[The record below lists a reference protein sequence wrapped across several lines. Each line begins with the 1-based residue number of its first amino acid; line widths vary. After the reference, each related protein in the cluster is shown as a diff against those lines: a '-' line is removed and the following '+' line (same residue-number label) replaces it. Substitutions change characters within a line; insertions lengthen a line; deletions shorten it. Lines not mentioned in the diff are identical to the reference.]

1 MSRRTIWLGSTCGLL
16 LAALALSV
24 AAQGVNGWV
33 PFGATS
39 PQTPQN
45 QAPQNQ
51 AFQNQAAQNQTIQ
64 NQRIQPFGAN
74 VPPGM
79 PVASPYAQTPTPAA
93 AQAVPGRARLINLP
107 RIDNRA
113 IEEVIAGLLT
123 RFEVEKGYGPANAEQ
138 IRKLPVPT
146 KVVPVGVV
154 LARVDGANA
163 THLQRFGY
171 LRQVGQLP
179 QLWSYG
185 ITVTPAGVGLNSD
198 AAQLDEAVASIL
210 ASRET
215 NEADIAISELKV
227 EVVKLAYVDS
237 ESAVAILKSM
247 GINVGGTDIAQRAA
261 QGGQQSQWSGNGMQG
276 AQGYQGFSGYQG
288 SQGSQGFQGSVGM
301 QGMPSDSG
309 SAQRPVAPGRIKNS
323 ELPLVIR
330 TPAPNPQ
337 DVGLVGAGESYSS
350 GTSTGP
356 NGFTTMLGATNKLAT
371 ETLSS
376 PTTQLMVMFNP
387 DRPEQLGRIRK
398 IITEVIDT
406 PARQIVIEAMV
417 LEITS
422 NGLEE
427 LGLQWNY
434 QEGFNALTLGSLTPG
449 SSINTFALARN
460 TSSPEF
466 IKNFYVKL
474 EALARDGKAEVLARP
489 SVLTLDNRQATIRVG
504 TDIPIATSRD
514 TSSATDSRVSYS
526 FFYLPT
532 GIQLNVRPRI
542 DNEGREVSMQIDAA
556 VSATVANLGVQI
568 RSPGA
573 VVLAAAPAVSTR
585 RVQTY
590 ARIPNSTPLI
600 IGGLISKNTDE
611 TVDKTPILGDL
622 PLVGSLF
629 RAKRTTGAK
638 QEVIIVLTPYI
649 IDQTGAGARYAI
661 PKDAPSFDFKV
672 DTDLFRSTVRL
683 RAEDVPNT
691 TYIRENNRLLLYR
704 KLVNR
709 IAAGDPKLVET
720 PPLARILEK
729 RIPAEEDL
737 MAGVAGEVLRKRYQG
752 PPIIPSQI
760 LLFNERE
767 QGELVTTR
775 LDSVLAKMGDGSKPA
790 SFFSKHPDKCLAITF
805 VSHRK
810 ILLAGNVME
819 EPEPRT
825 RLVNCKPDRSDWKGV
840 LYELNRNTAD
850 TEFNTILIKDE
861 SDLLL
866 LSRAIT
872 LRRLMQI
879 NGGSG
884 TLNID
889 NFTVGRVIGLPE
901 FGPAQVHTLDS
912 VVARNF
918 YLLQHHLRAFE
929 EGFEETMAEIDT
941 LLRSGR
947 FRSFFAPEEL
957 PAVTR

>member
-1 MSRRTIWLGSTCGLL
+1 MWLGASCGLL
-16 LAALALSV
+16 LAAVGLSV

-39 PQTPQN
+39 PSP
-45 QAPQNQ
+45 PPS
-51 AFQNQAAQNQTIQ
+51 QAAQNPAAQYPSAQ
-64 NQRIQPFGAN
+64 YPSAQYPAAPYQRVQPFGVN
-74 VPPGM
+74 VPT
-79 PVASPYAQTPTPAA
+79 ASPYAPTPTPAA

-146 KVVPVGVV
+146 KVVPVGAV
-154 LARVDGANA
+154 LARPDGANA

-198 AAQLDEAVASIL
+198 AAQLDEAITSIL

-227 EVVKLAYVDS
+227 EVIKLAYVDS

-247 GINVGGTDIAQRAA
+247 GLNVGGTDIAQRAA
-261 QGGQQSQWSGNGMQG
+261 QGGQQSQWSGNGAQGMQG
-276 AQGYQGFSGYQG
+276 AQGYPGFPAYQG
-288 SQGSQGFQGSVGM
+288 GQGFQGNLGM
-301 QGMPSDSG
+301 QGMQVDPA

-337 DVGLVGAGESYSS
+337 DVGLVGAGDSYSS

-376 PTTQLMVMFNP
+376 PTTQLMVMFNQ

-427 LGLQWNY
+427 LGLQWNF

-449 SSINTFALARN
+449 SSINTLSLARD

-466 IKNFYVKL
+466 IKNFYIKL
-474 EALARDGKAEVLARP
+474 QALVRDGKAEVLARP

-514 TSSATDSRVSYS
+514 SSSTSSTDSRVSYS

-542 DNEGREVSMQIDAA
+542 DNEGKEVSMQIDAA
-556 VSATVANLGVQI
+556 VSATVANLGVEI

-600 IGGLISKNTDE
+600 IGGLISKNSDE

-622 PLVGSLF
+622 PFLGSLF
-629 RAKRTTGAK
+629 RAKRSTGAR

-649 IDQTGAGARYAI
+649 IDESSASAHYAL
-661 PKDAPSFDFKV
+661 PKDAPSFDFKQ
-672 DTDLFRSTVRL
+672 DTDLFRSNIRL
-683 RAEDVPNT
+683 RADDIPNT
-691 TYIRENNRLLLYR
+691 TFIKENNRLLLYR
-704 KLVNR
+704 KLVSR
-709 IAAGDPKLVET
+709 IAAGDPKLVER
-720 PPLARILEK
+720 PPLSLIHGK
-729 RIPAEEDL
+729 NIPAEKDL
-737 MAGVAGEVLRKRYQG
+737 MAGVLGEVLRKRYQG
-752 PPIIPSQI
+752 VPILSGQM

-775 LDSVLAKMGDGSKPA
+775 LDSVLAKLGDGTSPT
-790 SFFSKHPDKCLAITF
+790 SFFSMHPDKCLAITF

-810 ILLAGNVME
+810 ILQAGNVLE

-825 RLVNCKPDRSDWKGV
+825 RMVNCKADRSDWKAQ
-840 LYELNRNTAD
+840 LYELNRNTTD
-850 TEFNTILIKDE
+850 TEFNTILIKDP

-866 LSRAIT
+866 LARAIA

-879 NGGSG
+879 NGGADAL
-884 TLNID
+884 TID
-889 NFTVGRVIGLPE
+889 NIVVGRVVGFPE
-901 FGPAQVHTLDS
+901 FGPNQVHTLDA

-918 YLLQHHLRAFE
+918 YLLQHYLRAFE
-929 EGFEETMAEIDT
+929 EDFEATMAEIDT
-941 LLRSGR
+941 LLRSGK
-947 FRSFFAPEEL
+947 FREFFAPEEL
-957 PAVTR
+957 PAVKR

>member
-1 MSRRTIWLGSTCGLL
+1 MSRRTIWLGGASGLL
-16 LAALALSV
+16 LAAVGLSV

-33 PFGATS
+33 PFGAS
-39 PQTPQN
+39 NPSTPQN
-45 QAPQNQ
+45 QPTQSQPLQNQ
-51 AFQNQAAQNQTIQ
+51 PAQNQPIQ
-64 NQRIQPFGAN
+64 NQRAQPYGAN
-74 VPPGM
+74 VPAGM
-79 PVASPYAQTPTPAA
+79 PGDSPYAQTPAPAA
-93 AQAVPGRARLINLP
+93 VPALPGRARLINLP
-107 RIDNRA
+107 RIDNRS
-113 IEEVIAGLLT
+113 IEEVIGGLIT
-123 RFEVEKGYGPANAEQ
+123 RFEVEKGYGAANDEQ
-138 IRKLPVPT
+138 IRKLPVPA
-146 KVVPVGVV
+146 KVVPVGAV
-154 LARVDGANA
+154 LARTDGANT

-179 QLWSYG
+179 QLWSFG
-185 ITVTPAGVGLNSD
+185 ITVTPAGVGVNPD
-198 AAQLDEAVASIL
+198 ANQLDEAITSIL

-237 ESAVAILKSM
+237 ESAVSILKSM

-261 QGGQQSQWSGNGMQG
+261 QGGQSSQWSGNGSQGMQG
-276 AQGYQGFSGYQG
+276 T
-288 SQGSQGFQGSVGM
+288 QGFQGGQGFQGA
-301 QGMPSDSG
+301 QGMPSDPG
-309 SAQRPVAPGRIKNS
+309 AAQRPTAAGRIKNS

-330 TPAPNPQ
+330 TPAPNPL

-350 GTSTGP
+350 GTSTGT

-376 PTTQLMVMFNP
+376 PTSQLMVMFNP

-398 IITEVIDT
+398 LITEVIDT

-466 IKNFYVKL
+466 IKNFYIKL

-514 TSSATDSRVSYS
+514 TSSSTDSRVSYS

-542 DNEGREVSMQIDAA
+542 DNEGKEVSMQIDAA

-573 VVLAAAPAVSTR
+573 VILAAAPAVSTR

-611 TVDKTPILGDL
+611 TIDKTPILGDL

-629 RAKRTTGAK
+629 RSKRATGAR

-649 IDQTGAGARYAI
+649 IDQAGGAHYAL
-661 PKDAPSFDFKV
+661 PKDAPSFDFKQ
-672 DTDLFRSTVRL
+672 DTDLFRSNIRL
-683 RAEDVPNT
+683 RADDIPDT
-691 TYIRENNRLLLYR
+691 SFIRENNRLLLYR
-704 KLVNR
+704 KLVSR
-709 IAAGDPKLVET
+709 IAAGDPKQVEK
-720 PPLARILEK
+720 PPLSLIHGK
-729 RIPAEEDL
+729 NIPAEKDL
-737 MAGVAGEVLRKRYQG
+737 MAGVLGELLRKRYQG
-752 PPIIPSQI
+752 VPILPAQM

-775 LDSVLAKMGDGSKPA
+775 LDSVLAKLGDGTSA
-790 SFFSKHPDKCLAITF
+790 DSFFRLHPAKCLAITF

-810 ILLAGNVME
+810 ILLAGNVLG
-819 EPEPRT
+819 EPEPRM
-825 RLVNCKPDRSDWKGV
+825 RLVNCKPDRSDWKAV
-840 LYELNRNTAD
+840 LYELNHNTTD
-850 TEFNTILIKDE
+850 TEFNTILIKDP

-866 LSRAIT
+866 LARAIA
-872 LRRLMQI
+872 LKRLMKI
-879 NGGSG
+879 NGGADAL
-884 TLNID
+884 TID
-889 NFTVGRVIGLPE
+889 NIVIGRVLGLPE
-901 FGPAQVHTLDS
+901 FGPGQVHTLDY

-918 YLLQHHLRAFE
+918 YLLQHYLREFE
-929 EGFEETMAEIDT
+929 DGFEGAMGEIDT
-941 LLRSGR
+941 LLRSGK
-947 FRSFFAPEEL
+947 FREFFTPEEL
-957 PAVTR
+957 PAVKR

>member
-1 MSRRTIWLGSTCGLL
+1 MSRLSGSSSVVFGLL
-16 LAALALSV
+16 LAAVWLTV
-24 AAQGVNGWV
+24 GAQGVNGWV
-33 PFGATS
+33 PFGAANPS
-39 PQTPQN
+39 TPPSQPVQN
-45 QAPQNQ
+45 QPAYNQ
-51 AFQNQAAQNQTIQ
+51 PAYNQPGYNP
-64 NQRIQPFGAN
+64 RVQPFGTN
-74 VPPGM
+74 VQTPAL
-79 PVASPYAQTPTPAA
+79 PVA
-93 AQAVPGRARLINLP
+93 QAGPGRARLINLP
-107 RIDNRA
+107 RIDNRS
-113 IEEVIAGLLT
+113 IEEVIGGLVT
-123 RFEVEKGYGPANAEQ
+123 RFEVEKGYGPATPDQ

-146 KVVPVGVV
+146 KVVPVGTV
-154 LARVDGANA
+154 LARTDGANT

-179 QLWSYG
+179 QLWSFG
-185 ITVTPAGVGLNSD
+185 ISVTPAGVGVNPDTS
-198 AAQLDEAVASIL
+198 QLDEAITSIL

-237 ESAVAILKSM
+237 ESAVSILKSM
-247 GINVGGTDIAQRAA
+247 GINVGGADMAQRAA
-261 QGGQQSQWSGNGMQG
+261 QSGQSSPWSGNGFQGPQG
-276 AQGYQGFSGYQG
+276 AQGA
-288 SQGSQGFQGSVGM
+288 QGFQGFQGYQGGQGGQGFQGAQGM
-301 QGMPSDSG
+301 QGMPSDAG
-309 SAQRPVAPGRIKNS
+309 SAQRPTVAGRIKNS

-337 DVGLVGAGESYSS
+337 DVGLVGAGDSYSS

-376 PTTQLMVMFNP
+376 PTSQLMVMFNP

-422 NGLEE
+422 SGLEE

-449 SSINTFALARN
+449 SSVNTFALARN

-466 IKNFYVKL
+466 IKNFYIKL

-542 DNEGREVSMQIDAA
+542 DNEGKEVSMQIDAA

-611 TVDKTPILGDL
+611 TVDKTPLLGDL
-622 PLVGSLF
+622 PFLGSLF
-629 RAKRTTGAK
+629 RAKRATGAK

-649 IDQTGAGARYAI
+649 IDQSGAGAHYAL

-672 DTDLFRSTVRL
+672 DTDLFRSNVRL
-683 RAEDVPNT
+683 RAEDIPNT
-691 TYIRENNRLLLYR
+691 AYISENNRLQLYR
-704 KLVNR
+704 ALVKR
-709 IAAGDPKLVET
+709 IANGDPKRVEQ
-720 PPLARILEK
+720 PPLALILDK
-729 RIPAEEDL
+729 RIPSEQDL
-737 MAGVAGEVLRKRYQG
+737 MAGVLGEVLRRRYQAA
-752 PPIIPSQI
+752 PILPSQM

-767 QGELVTTR
+767 QGELVTSR
-775 LDSVLAKMGDGSKPA
+775 LDSVLAKLGDGTTAA
-790 SFFSKHPDKCLAITF
+790 SFFRMYPDKCLAITF

-810 ILLAGNVME
+810 ILRAGNVME

-825 RLVNCKPDRSDWKGV
+825 RLVNCKPDRSDWKAV
-840 LYELNRNTAD
+840 LYELNRNTTD
-850 TEFNTILIKDE
+850 TEFNTILIKDP

-866 LSRAIT
+866 LARAIA

-879 NGGSG
+879 NGGAAALTMESVV
-884 TLNID
+884 
-889 NFTVGRVIGLPE
+889 VGRVIGLPE
-901 FGPAQVHTLDS
+901 FGPAQVHMLDA

-918 YLLQHHLRAFE
+918 YLLQHYLRAFE
-929 EGFEETMAEIDT
+929 EDFEKTMAEIDA
-941 LLRSGR
+941 LLRSGK
-947 FRSFFAPEEL
+947 FSDVFTSEEL
-957 PAVTR
+957 PALAR

>member
-1 MSRRTIWLGSTCGLL
+1 M
-16 LAALALSV
+16 LAVVGLSV
-24 AAQGVNGWV
+24 TAQGVNGWV
-33 PFGATS
+33 PFGATNPS
-39 PQTPQN
+39 TPQS
-45 QAPQNQ
+45 QPVQSQ
-51 AFQNQAAQNQTIQ
+51 RVQPVAAMT
-64 NQRIQPFGAN
+64 PT
-74 VPPGM
+74 GM
-79 PVASPYAQTPTPAA
+79 PVASPYAQTPVPVAVQT
-93 AQAVPGRARLINLP
+93 VPGRARLINLP

-113 IEEVIAGLLT
+113 IEEVIAGLVT
-123 RFEVEKGYGPANAEQ
+123 RLEVEKGYGPASEEQ
-138 IRKLPVPT
+138 IRRLPVPA
-146 KVVPVGVV
+146 KVVPVGPV
-154 LARVDGANA
+154 LARVDG
-163 THLQRFGY
+163 TQTKFLQRFGY

-179 QLWSYG
+179 QLWSYA
-185 ITVTPAGVGLNSD
+185 ITVTPAGEGLNPD
-198 AAQLDEAVASIL
+198 AGQLDEAMTAIL

-215 NEADIAISELKV
+215 NEVDIAISELKV

-261 QGGQQSQWSGNGMQG
+261 QGGQQTQWSGNGMQG
-276 AQGYQGFSGYQG
+276 FSGYQG
-288 SQGSQGFQGSVGM
+288 AQGFQGNAGM
-301 QGMPSDSG
+301 QGMPNDPG
-309 SAQRPVAPGRIKNS
+309 SVQRPVAAGRIKNS

-398 IITEVIDT
+398 IIREVIDT

-427 LGLQWNY
+427 LGLQWNF

-449 SSINTFALARN
+449 SSVNTLSLARD

-466 IKNFYVKL
+466 IKNFYIKL
-474 EALARDGKAEVLARP
+474 QALVRDGKAEVLARP

-514 TSSATDSRVSYS
+514 SSSASSTDSRVSYS

-542 DNEGREVSMQIDAA
+542 DNEGKEVSMQIDAA
-556 VSATVANLGVQI
+556 VSATVANLGVEI

-600 IGGLISKNTDE
+600 IGGLISRNTDE
-611 TVDKTPILGDL
+611 TLDKTPVLGDL
-622 PLVGSLF
+622 PLLGSLF
-629 RAKRTTGAK
+629 RAKRATGAK

-649 IDQTGAGARYAI
+649 IDQSGAGVHYAL
-661 PKDAPSFDFKV
+661 PKDAPSFDFV
-672 DTDLFRSTVRL
+672 QDTDLFRSNIRL
-683 RAEDVPNT
+683 RADDIPNT
-691 TYIRENNRLLLYR
+691 TFIRENNRLLLYR
-704 KLVNR
+704 KLVSR
-709 IAAGDPKLVET
+709 IANSDPQLLEK
-720 PPLARILEK
+720 PPLSLIHDK
-729 RIPAEEDL
+729 RIPAETDL
-737 MAGVAGEVLRKRYQG
+737 MAGVLGEVLRKRYQG
-752 PPIIPSQI
+752 VPILPGQM

-767 QGELVTTR
+767 QGELVTSR
-775 LDSVLAKMGDGSKPA
+775 LDTVLAKLGDGKSA
-790 SFFSKHPDKCLAITF
+790 DSFFRKNPDKCLAITF

-810 ILLAGNVME
+810 ILLAGNVLE

-825 RLVNCKPDRSDWKGV
+825 RMVNCKADRSDWKAL
-840 LYELNRNTAD
+840 LYELNLNTTD
-850 TEFNTILIKDE
+850 TEFNTILIKDP

-866 LSRAIT
+866 LARAIA

-879 NGGSG
+879 NGGADAL
-884 TLNID
+884 TID
-889 NFTVGRVIGLPE
+889 NIVVGRVIGFPE
-901 FGPAQVHTLDS
+901 FGPNQVHTLDA

-918 YLLQHHLRAFE
+918 YLLQHFLRAFE
-929 EGFEETMAEIDT
+929 EGFEETMGEIDT
-941 LLRSGR
+941 LLRSGK
-947 FRSFFAPEEL
+947 FREFFSPEEL
-957 PAVTR
+957 PAVKR